1 MQQTGRH
8 ATEGDMPRA
17 CDKQARHTGMRQA
30 GMPHTHV
37 TDRHGTDGH
46 VTQARYRHACNRRA
60 CNRQAYHTGMLQTPA
75 IDTHVTD
82 GHATDGP
89 ATDRHATDGPATDR
103 HATQA
108 CDRQTRCTGMR
119 QIYLQHY
126 HLHTCNRRA
135 CSPCSAAAVAGAAA
149 ATAISCSAHV
159 SAQVIRII
167 LCLYSS
173 TGMSII
179 SSILRMSHHSIAAL
193 AYGGRLTAVASTR
206 HHRHG
211 ATKTPAHRKHYSL

>member
-17 CDKQARHTGMRQA
+17 CDRQARHTGMRQA

-89 ATDRHATDGPATDR
+89 ATDRHATP
-103 HATQA
+103 A
-108 CDRQTRCTGMR
+108 CDRQTRCTDMR

-159 SAQVIRII
+159 SAQVTRII

-211 ATKTPAHRKHYSL
+211 ATKTPAHRKHYSLRSQ